1 MAPII
6 PAMNTTWF
14 WFDKKDRRK
23 LHGTPEDVMRK
34 FDLLSSGCGQLEG
47 LEIFLFPK
55 KVTHVDQFSPSFYK
69 KFANLKYK
77 SLHIGDSHQNFLHNS
92 ESITAHLETIAAI
105 LERLETDIL
114 VLHAHHL
121 RRRRKKIQKLLLAIF
136 PKAHIYIENNGFDN
150 RWGASIDGLLEI
162 FNDCPDFEFCLDIAH
177 VMDFSNQFQLT
188 DFTSHA
194 VLKPKLR
201 EIHFSYSTFHCSGD
215 PYDDQGYPGYGPFH
229 ALFSVLGISP
239 SLRTIEF
246 VTKYPVILEGI
257 LPKEDRF
264 FKFLKQEVT
273 LLKQ

>member
-1 MAPII
+1 MTPII

-14 WFDKKDRRK
+14 WFDKKNRRK
-23 LHGTPEDVMRK
+23 LHGTAEDVMRK
-34 FDLLSSGCGQLEG
+34 FDLISSRCERLEG

-55 KVTHVDQFSPSFYK
+55 KVTRVDQFTPSFYK
-69 KFANLKYK
+69 RFATLQYK
-77 SLHIGDSHQNFLHNS
+77 SIHIGDTHQDFLYNS
-92 ESITAHLETIAAI
+92 DSITDHLEILAAM

-121 RRRRKKIQKLLLAIF
+121 RQQRQKIRNLLLAIF
-136 PKAHIYIENNGFDN
+136 PETHIYIENNGFDN
-150 RWGASIDGLLEI
+150 RWGASIEGLTDI
-162 FNDCPDFEFCLDIAH
+162 FKDCPEFEFCLDIAH
-177 VMDFSNQFQLT
+177 VMDFSHQFQLT

-201 EIHFSYSTFHCSGD
+201 EIHLSYSTFHCTGD
-215 PYDDQGYPGYGPFH
+215 PYDDRGYPGYGPFH
-229 ALFSVLGISP
+229 ALFSVLGICP